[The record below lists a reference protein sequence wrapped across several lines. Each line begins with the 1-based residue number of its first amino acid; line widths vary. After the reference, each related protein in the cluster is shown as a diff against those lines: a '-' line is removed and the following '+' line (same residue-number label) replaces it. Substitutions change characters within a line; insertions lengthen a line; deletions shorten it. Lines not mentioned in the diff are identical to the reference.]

1 METSPLLGKPSCQS
15 KQTATWNNFVD
26 LSSMAAQVSM
36 ATLARAALLAI
47 DSVFL
52 GHLGIKELA
61 AASLA
66 QLWTSP
72 ALYAVWASASALN
85 TLCGQSWGAGNQELT
100 GVWLQFGLVIT
111 TVLSVPVLLWYWCVG
126 CILEYSTDDPEVI
139 ALATTFSRV
148 VSGSI
153 LPTLLYCCLR
163 QYLQAMGILLPTT
176 VVGVV
181 SIFVAAGSNSVL
193 IYGIGSWHG
202 LGFIGSPIA
211 TVVASWF
218 QPLALFSYAI
228 LYKHYHRR
236 AWYGWNIH
244 ALTLCRLRSYLRVAG
259 PISSNSFVSNLANA
273 LVALVAAKL
282 GARIIAAN
290 AVVSSLWSLLW
301 ALFWG
306 YGCATQIR
314 VANYL
319 GAGKPELARR
329 ITGLGF
335 ICTMVVV
342 VFIATVTSILD
353 NRIIALF
360 TTDEELLTTCKLV
373 LPIFII
379 ACGFEAMEI
388 LGAGALTG
396 MSQVQTVFW
405 TSAIA
410 TWLVNLPVAYI
421 GGIIMGYGFPALW
434 LGVLSMELFKV
445 ISYLLALTRIEWDKM
460 AECVKKA
467 AEVAPGMKQST
478 ASFILSAASDIQAT
492 IPNATP
498 PLVASLL
505 ERHHRMQSEELHFN
519 MVLRGSVRPLNGQ
532 LIKSMDH

>member
-1 METSPLLGKPSCQS
+1 METSPLLGRASCQS
-15 KQTATWNNFVD
+15 KEPSTWHDFID

-36 ATLARAALLAI
+36 ATLARAALLAV

-66 QLWTSP
+66 QLWTTP

-85 TLCGQSWGAGNQELT
+85 TLCGQSWGAGNRELT
-100 GVWLQFGLVIT
+100 GIWLQFGLMIT
-111 TVLSVPVLLWYWCVG
+111 TVLSVPVLIWYWCVG
-126 CILEYSTDDPEVI
+126 GILQYSTDDQEVI

-148 VSGSI
+148 ISASI

-163 QYLQAMGILLPTT
+163 QYLQAIGILLPTT
-176 VVGVV
+176 AVGII
-181 SIFVAAGSNSVL
+181 SIFVAAASNSVL
-193 IYGIGSWHG
+193 IYGVGSWHG
-202 LGFIGSPIA
+202 LGFVGSPMA

-218 QPLALFSYAI
+218 QPLALYNYAI

-244 ALTLCRLRSYLRVAG
+244 ALTLRRLRSYLKVAG

-273 LVALVAAKL
+273 LVALVAARL
-282 GARIIAAN
+282 GSRIIAAN
-290 AVVSSLWSLLW
+290 AVISGLWSLLW

-319 GAGKPELARR
+319 GAGKPDLARR

-335 ICTMVVV
+335 SCTMVVV
-342 VFIATVTSILD
+342 AIIATATGIFG

-373 LPIFII
+373 LPIFIV
-379 ACGFEAMEI
+379 ACGFEAIEI
-388 LGAGALTG
+388 LCAGALTG
-396 MSQVQTVFW
+396 MSQVHTVFW

-410 TWLVNLPVAYI
+410 TWLINLPVAYV
-421 GGIIMGYGFPALW
+421 GGITMGYNFPALW
-434 LGVLSMELFKV
+434 IGVLSMELFKV
-445 ISYLLALTRIEWDKM
+445 TSYSLVLTRVEWDKM
-460 AECVKKA
+460 AERVKKA
-467 AEVAPGMKQST
+467 AEAAPKMEQST
-478 ASFILSAASDIQAT
+478 VQCMASAADIQ
-492 IPNATP
+492 PATP
-498 PLVASLL
+498 STTPPIVPSLL
-505 ERHHRMQSEELHFN
+505 TRHRRMRSDELHFN
-519 MVLRGSVRPLNGQ
+519 MVSVRPLNSQ
-532 LIKSMDH
+532 LIKSMEN